1 MIPLLVG
8 KNSNGEDRFLDLSQT
23 SLLMISY
30 CEEKQVDKLFRDIQN
45 LDYPYKALN
54 YFMTNSRRLRERKI
68 DLQKEFVYLI
78 DEPEMGNIKTRLVL
92 LNQIHKEMIRRQ
104 KLMSQNKIKDFS
116 RYISLNTWNAEKLNY
131 CFLLID
137 DVWDLVTAKPKSI
150 ALQLINIL
158 INGPAY
164 GIHTVFASRISY
176 RNLLEQLITVNP
188 KIRFELQ
195 KKFGIPEPT
204 RISLLG
210 SELIFNPDELIF
222 YKKGCTMDLERLFKK

>member
-30 CEEKQVDKLFRDIQN
+30 CEEKQVDKLFKDIQN
-45 LDYPYKALN
+45 LDYPYKGLN

-68 DLQKEFVYLI
+68 DLQKEYVYLI
-78 DEPEMGNIKTRLVL
+78 DEPEMGNIKSRLVL

-104 KLMSQNKIKDFS
+104 KLLAQNKIKDFS

-188 KIRFELQ
+188 KIRYELQ

-222 YKKGCTMDLERLFKK
+222 YKKGGTMDLERLFKK